1 LTGLVMGS
9 RLIYFLHHFLLFL
22 CSQKHGPK
30 TIKIFVVKNGRE
42 IISAIIFVIHFEVI
56 KW

>member
-1 LTGLVMGS
+1 MGS